1 MPPPMTPLDSSGAL
15 WNLLEHNRNT
25 CEWKLTVMAT
35 SAVAR
40 ETVFALRR
48 QIAKIEETLPE
59 RLQAPAGA
67 PVDAPRNPTA
77 DVTPQDPTADIPPK
91 NLTIV
96 RRGLA
101 VAPPDA
107 FLRTGAEGLDTALGG
122 GLPKAALSEIHG
134 AATRDA
140 GAVAGFAL
148 SLVSLILKQ
157 GPRLPVLW
165 IGTAEIFREAGF
177 PYARGL
183 HRLFGIEPEQLLF
196 SEAPR
201 LLDALWT
208 AEEAARMTA
217 LAAVILEIRGSPQR
231 LDLTATRRLHARAQ
245 SAGRPVFLLRQA
257 GEPEPTA
264 APVRLVLSAAPS
276 APRQTIAGPLA
287 GSIGRPA
294 FTVSIGKSRTAL
306 PGQFTLEWNPDER
319 SFEERRTGER
329 RQEPAANP
337 VAVVSASR
345 RRKDPAPASGAVLAF
360 AAVGSPAAG
369 DQPSPGERA
378 AHRRPRRAG

>member
-1 MPPPMTPLDSSGAL
+1 
-15 WNLLEHNRNT
+15 
-25 CEWKLTVMAT
+25 MAT

-48 QIAKIEETLPE
+48 QIAKIERTLPE

-67 PVDAPRNPTA
+67 APVDAPRNPTS
-77 DVTPQDPTADIPPK
+77 DVTPQNPTADVTHK
-91 NLTIV
+91 NITPGDLTIV

-107 FLRTGAEGLDTALGG
+107 FLRTGAEGLDTALSG

-157 GPRLPVLW
+157 GPPRLPVLW
-165 IGTAEIFREAGF
+165 IGTAEVFREAGF

-183 HRLFGIEPEQLLF
+183 LGLFGIEPEQLLF

-217 LAAVILEIRGSPQR
+217 LAAVILEVRGSPQR

-276 APRQTIAGPLA
+276 APRKTIAGPLA
-287 GSIGRPA
+287 GSMGRPA

-319 SFEERRTGER
+319 NFEERRAREGR
-329 RQEPAANP
+329 ARQERAANP

-345 RRKDPAPASGAVLAF
+345 RGKDPAPASGAVLAF

-378 AHRRPRRAG
+378 AHHRPRRAG

>member
-1 MPPPMTPLDSSGAL
+1 
-15 WNLLEHNRNT
+15 
-25 CEWKLTVMAT
+25 MAIT
-35 SAVAR
+35 AVVR

-48 QIAKIEETLPE
+48 QIAKIEGTLPE
-59 RLQAPAGA
+59 RLEAPAGA
-67 PVDAPRNPTA
+67 SPDAGRPPDA
-77 DVTPQDPTADIPPK
+77 DRPNADR
-91 NLTIV
+91 TVV
-96 RRGLA
+96 RRGIA

-107 FLRTGAEGLDTALGG
+107 FLRTGADRLDDTLSG

-134 AATRDA
+134 TETRDA

-148 SLVSLILKQ
+148 SLASLILKQ

-165 IGTAEIFREAGF
+165 IGTTEIFHEAGF

-183 HRLFGIEPEQLLF
+183 HASFGIEPDLLLF

-201 LLDALWT
+201 LVDALWV

-217 LAAVILEIRGSPQR
+217 LAAVILEVRGNPRR
-231 LDLTATRRLHARAQ
+231 LDLTATRRLHARARM
-245 SAGRPVFLLRQA
+245 AGRPVFLLRQA
-257 GEPEPTA
+257 AEAEPTA
-264 APVRLVLSAAPS
+264 APVRLILSS
-276 APRQTIAGPLA
+276 APATPRDTIAGPLA

-294 FTVSIGKSRTAL
+294 FTITIGKSRTAL

-319 SFEERRTGER
+319 AFEERSSSEKRAT
-329 RQEPAANP
+329 NP
-337 VAVVSASR
+337 VAVVPASGGG
-345 RRKDPAPASGAVLAF
+345 KDPAAASGAVLAF
-360 AAVGSPAAG
+360 AAVGSPADG

>member
-1 MPPPMTPLDSSGAL
+1 
-15 WNLLEHNRNT
+15 
-25 CEWKLTVMAT
+25 MAIP
-35 SAVAR
+35 AVAR

-48 QIAKIEETLPE
+48 QIAKIEGTLPE

-67 PVDAPRNPTA
+67 TPDAGAGT
-77 DVTPQDPTADIPPK
+77 DSGSD
-91 NLTIV
+91 LTIV

-101 VAPPDA
+101 AALPDA
-107 FLRTGAEGLDTALGG
+107 FLPVGIERFDAALGG

-134 AATRDA
+134 LETRDA

-148 SLVSLILKQ
+148 SLVSLILEQAQ
-157 GPRLPVLW
+157 GLPILW
-165 IGTAEIFREAGF
+165 IGTSEIFHEAGF

-183 HRLFGIEPEQLLF
+183 HAAFGIEPGRLLF

-201 LLDALWT
+201 LVDALWI

-217 LAAVILEIRGSPQR
+217 LAAVILEVRGNPQR

-245 SAGRPVFLLRQA
+245 AAGRPVFLLRQA
-257 GEPEPTA
+257 AEPEPTA
-264 APVRLVLSAAPS
+264 APVRLIAAP
-276 APRQTIAGPLA
+276 APAVSRETVAGPLA

-319 SFEERRTGER
+319 RFDERRGEERQTHEQRAEDS
-329 RQEPAANP
+329 
-337 VAVVSASR
+337 VAVVSLSGG
-345 RRKDPAPASGAVLAF
+345 RKDPAAASGAVLAF
-360 AAVGSPAAG
+360 PAAGSPAAISPTAR
-369 DQPSPGERA
+369 DQPSPGQRA
-378 AHRRPRRAG
+378 AHRGPRRAG

>member
-1 MPPPMTPLDSSGAL
+1 
-15 WNLLEHNRNT
+15 
-25 CEWKLTVMAT
+25 MAT

-48 QIAKIEETLPE
+48 QIAKIEGTLPE
-59 RLQAPAGA
+59 RLEAPAGA
-67 PVDAPRNPTA
+67 APVDA
-77 DVTPQDPTADIPPK
+77 DVTPRD
-91 NLTIV
+91 LTIV

-107 FLRTGAEGLDTALGG
+107 FLRTGAEGLDTALSG

-140 GAVAGFAL
+140 GVVAGFAL

-157 GPRLPVLW
+157 EPPRLPVLW
-165 IGTAEIFREAGF
+165 IGTAEVFREAGF

-183 HRLFGIEPEQLLF
+183 HGLFGIEPEQLLF

-201 LLDALWT
+201 LLDGLWV

-257 GEPEPTA
+257 GEAEPTA
-264 APVRLVLSAAPS
+264 ASVRLVLSAAPS
-276 APRQTIAGPLA
+276 APRQTLAGPLA

-319 SFEERRTGER
+319 NFEERRAGEER
-329 RQEPAANP
+329 AANP
-337 VAVVSASR
+337 VPVVSAPR
-345 RRKDPAPASGAVLAF
+345 RGKDPAAASGAVLAF
-360 AAVGSPAAG
+360 AAVGSPAPG

>member
-1 MPPPMTPLDSSGAL
+1 
-15 WNLLEHNRNT
+15 
-25 CEWKLTVMAT
+25 MAT

-48 QIAKIEETLPE
+48 QIAKIEGTLPE
-59 RLQAPAGA
+59 RLEAPASSSF
-67 PVDAPRNPTA
+67 DA
-77 DVTPQDPTADIPPK
+77 DVSRQSLTPSRHPTPAR

-107 FLRTGAEGLDTALGG
+107 FLRTGAERLDAALSG
-122 GLPKAALSEIHG
+122 GLPKAAVSEFHG

-148 SLVSLILKQ
+148 SLVSLILSQ

-165 IGTAEIFREAGF
+165 IGTSEVFREAGF

-183 HRLFGIEPEQLLF
+183 HAFFGIEPEQLLF

-201 LLDALWT
+201 LLDALWI

-245 SAGRPVFLLRQA
+245 SAGRPLFLLRQA

-264 APVRLVLSAAPS
+264 APVRLILSAAP
-276 APRQTIAGPLA
+276 AATRKTLAGPLA

-294 FTVSIGKSRTAL
+294 FTVAIGKSRTAL
-306 PGQFTLEWNPDER
+306 PGKFTLEWNPDER
-319 SFEERRTGER
+319 IFEERRGEQGR
-329 RQEPAANP
+329 SQEWAPERP
-337 VAVVSASR
+337 KTPIPVVSASR
-345 RRKDPAPASGAVLAF
+345 RREDPAAASGAVLGF
-360 AAVGSPAAG
+360 PGVGSPSAG
-369 DQPSPGERA
+369 DQSPRPERP
-378 AHRRPRRAG
+378 AHRRPRRAGRGA